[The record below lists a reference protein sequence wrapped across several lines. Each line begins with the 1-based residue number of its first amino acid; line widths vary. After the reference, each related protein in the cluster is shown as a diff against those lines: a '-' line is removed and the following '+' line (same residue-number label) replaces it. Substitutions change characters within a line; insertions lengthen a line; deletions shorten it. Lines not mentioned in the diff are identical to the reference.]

1 MPAGRQRST
10 VVLEHGKSTRSKED
24 DMHGLIIGA
33 EPIEMILDKLKTW
46 EIRGKNTSVR
56 GRIALIKSRTK
67 TVVGFADLVGV
78 LGPLSM
84 SKMRKNASKHRSTA
98 EEYRNGFGYEKIY
111 AWQLENVERLNKPIP
126 YKHPSGAVIWVLLPD
141 NLEKQT

>member
-1 MPAGRQRST
+1 
-10 VVLEHGKSTRSKED
+10 
-24 DMHGLIIGA
+24 MHGLMIGA

-46 EIRGKNTSVR
+46 EIRGKNTKVR
-56 GRIALIKSRTK
+56 GRIALIKSKTK

-84 SKMRKNASKHRSTA
+84 SQMRRNASKHRSTA

-111 AWQLENVERLNKPIP
+111 AWQLQNVVRLKKPIP
-126 YKHPSGAVIWVLLPD
+126 YNHPSGAVIWVLLPD
-141 NLEKQT
+141 NLEQQ